1 MSMEDVW
8 VETIH
13 ESERRAGKKNDSLP
27 VSEDKVTAMD
37 TKKRPAA
44 AKDKDKDNLTKE
56 HRGQKK
62 KRAA

>member
-8 VETIH
+8 LETVH
-13 ESERRAGKKNDSLP
+13 ESERRDGKKNNSAA
-27 VSEDKVTAMD
+27 VGEDKVSASD

-44 AKDKDKDNLTKE
+44 SKGNSTKDN
-56 HRGQKK
+56 RGQKR

>member
-8 VETIH
+8 LETIH
-13 ESERRAGKKNDSLP
+13 ESERRAGKKYDG
-27 VSEDKVTAMD
+27 VSVSEDGEDKVTAMD

-44 AKDKDKDNLTKE
+44 NKDSLTKE
-56 HRGQKK
+56 HRGQKR